1 MRLRRKLTSGA
12 KAPINSLQ
20 SMCGLKPVPSL
31 KRVSSIG
38 KRFLFVCQAVLVAA
52 VVCFSLGATDPTARL
67 NDLGHK
73 MMCTCGCGQV
83 LLECNHVG
91 CTYSGREIDELKN
104 ALANGQDDTAILQ
117 GFVQRWGTTV
127 LAAPTMQGFDLVAW
141 IMPFAVSAM
150 ALVGTILLVRNWSK
164 KQAEEQMALTA
175 VAGAGVM
182 HTRAEDEMQERI
194 RRETG
199 TD

>member
-20 SMCGLKPVPSL
+20 SMYGLKPVPS
-31 KRVSSIG
+31 IG
-38 KRFLFVCQAVLVAA
+38 KGFLLVCRAVLVAV

-141 IMPFAVSAM
+141 IMPFAVSAL

-175 VAGAGVM
+175 VVGAGVM